1 MRLDLVLVK
10 IPLWQLQSMIAIA
23 HRSGAND
30 DWIIDFASNES
41 GKGFLLTAPALVDA
55 DALLRPAA

>member
-1 MRLDLVLVK
+1 MK
-10 IPLWQLQSMIAIA
+10 IPLWQLKSMIAIA

-41 GKGFLLTAPALVDA
+41 GKGFLLTAPVLVEA
-55 DALLRPAA
+55 DALVPAA